1 MLSFLGQGG
10 LGGQGMGGLL
20 ALIMPISF
28 ATMFLSRP
36 AGPIRKLISAG
47 ALGPDTARRSRA
59 VGIPREY
66 VLRPHQRLGVV
77 VRLEDGRWY
86 VERRRDRLVRVITF
100 LLILMMAVVLCL
112 VVWLMRT
119 DLLLVD
125 GATTWPHIPADLKLS
140 A

>member
-1 MLSFLGQGG
+1 
-10 LGGQGMGGLL
+10 MGGLL

-36 AGPIRKLISAG
+36 AGPIRKLITAG

-66 VLRPHQRLGVV
+66 VLRPHQRLGVA

-86 VERRRDRLVRVITF
+86 VDRRRDRLVRVITF
-100 LLILMMAVVLCL
+100 LLILTMAVVLCL
-112 VVWLMRT
+112 VVWL
-119 DLLLVD
+119 
-125 GATTWPHIPADLKLS
+125 AWPAFSGGTPS
-140 A
+140 